1 MNEPHTLKAY
11 DRDLETLQAHVLKMG
26 GLVEEAIRHG
36 AEALARRDAETAD
49 RIRRG
54 DRAIDALEQQI
65 VDEVARIIALR
76 APMASDLR
84 ILLTALRLANSLERM
99 GDYAKNVAKRVTVLA
114 SLPAWGVEA
123 SLGRMAR
130 EVGEMLRD
138 TLDAF
143 VRRDEAMARD
153 VLLRDEALDQMYNA
167 LFRELLTFMM
177 EDPRTI
183 TPMMH
188 LHFIAKNTERM
199 GDIVTNMAEQVIYLV
214 TGERPREDRPKG
226 DRTAYVGAPD
236 DLTAA
241 LSGDP
246 SGGSRAP

>member
-1 MNEPHTLKAY
+1 MSEQHILKAY
-11 DRDLETLQAHVLKMG
+11 DRDLETIQAQVLKMG

-36 AEALARRDAETAD
+36 AEALARRDAEAAD
-49 RIRRG
+49 RVRRG
-54 DRAIDALEQQI
+54 DRAIDALEEQ
-65 VDEVARIIALR
+65 VTDEVARVIALR

-84 ILLTALRLANSLERM
+84 ILLSVLRLATSLERM
-99 GDYAKNVAKRVTVLA
+99 GDYAKNVAKRVTVL
-114 SLPAWGVEA
+114 SGLPAWGVEA

-130 EVGEMLRD
+130 EVEEMLRD

-143 VRRDEAMARD
+143 VRRDAALAQD

-214 TGERPREDRPKG
+214 TGERPRDDRPKG
-226 DRTAYVGAPD
+226 DRTAFIGGPD
-236 DLTAA
+236 DLR
-241 LSGDP
+241 GDLA
-246 SGGSRAP
+246 GGHGAP